1 MMISVI
7 LPVRNGDIKLI
18 KQAVD
23 SVLAQ
28 TYSNLELLLVD
39 DGSERDFAKELDGI
53 AGADKRIRIF
63 HIEPS
68 GVSAA
73 RNYAIKEAKGD
84 IITFIDGD
92 DTIAPG
98 CFDEA
103 DRILRDSE
111 IDALFG
117 GTLYVETTDGEVA
130 KSAGMKTDS
139 TASGQTASDDPVSD
153 EHTQRKNTDDKPSIR
168 VLKLT
173 EERLHKS
180 RAEVIGEPFRFE
192 NGGYINRG
200 IAARFIRK
208 EVFDDERFLF
218 PVGIR
223 MYEDAI
229 WNLRMIDSLRIA
241 YVKRIWYY
249 YYENPASASNKYNP
263 DVVDVMEKPLEIM
276 QGILDLRNPVE
287 YRAYTRLLMDSL
299 RYIYMCMLGNPK
311 WKKEFKSSKNVGGN
325 ASDLT
330 SETYASA
337 KRKVKKHIY
346 HDAPW
351 KEIGSG
357 RFRKYSEKRDRQ
369 KALLYKMHLL
379 LIYWKLTWKR

>member
-1 MMISVI
+1 MISAI
-7 LPVRNGDIKLI
+7 LPVRNGDIELI
-18 KQAVD
+18 NRAVD
-23 SVLAQ
+23 SVLGQ
-28 TYSNLELLLVD
+28 SYSNLELLLVD
-39 DGSERDFAKELDGI
+39 DGSERGFAKELDKL
-53 AGADKRIRIF
+53 AVADKRIRIF

-103 DRILRDSE
+103 EKVLRDRE
-111 IDALFG
+111 IDVLFG
-117 GTLYVETTDGEVA
+117 GTLYVEEPVLNKPESADN
-130 KSAGMKTDS
+130 KS
-139 TASGQTASDDPVSD
+139 
-153 EHTQRKNTDDKPSIR
+153 SIR
-168 VLKLT
+168 VLRLT

-192 NGGYINRG
+192 DGGYINRG
-200 IAARFIRK
+200 IAARFIRR
-208 EVFDDERFLF
+208 EVFEDDRFLF

-229 WNLRMIDSLRIA
+229 WNLRMIDSLKVA

-249 YYENPASASNKYNP
+249 YYENPASSSNKYNP

-276 QGILDLRNPVE
+276 QGIVDLRNPVE

-299 RYIYMCMLGNPK
+299 RYIYICMLGNPK
-311 WKKEFKSSKNVGGN
+311 WKQEFGASKNTDDKQ
-325 ASDLT
+325 ADIT
-330 SETYASA
+330 SETYALA
-337 KRKVKKHIY
+337 KRKVKKHLY

>member
-84 IITFIDGD
+84 VITFIDGD

-130 KSAGMKTDS
+130 NSA
-139 TASGQTASDDPVSD
+139 
-153 EHTQRKNTDDKPSIR
+153 DDKPSIR

-357 RFRKYSEKRDRQ
+357 RFRKYSSKRDRQ
-369 KALLYKMHLL
+369 KALLYKVRLL
-379 LIYWKLTWKR
+379 MIYWKISFK